1 MAMATGT
8 PTLNDWL
15 LLEGAAQDVLPGP
28 YAGQVDLLVTSP
40 PYDDLRTFA
49 GVGMAAWDFRAVA
62 AAAVACLKPDGAG
75 TLVWNVADR
84 KAQGESGNAMR
95 QALHF
100 LDTLGLTLWQTL
112 IWEKQNQVFQ
122 KSPYRYSDNWEYL
135 FVFTTG
141 WPPAYTDIIADR
153 PTALSS
159 QQRTSKEH
167 RDMGRKGDRKAQYVG
182 RTRKPAP
189 AHTTR
194 TAIWTTNVGGNGNAL
209 RPGGEHIDPHSH
221 PAIYPYALAADLI
234 RSYCPPGGLVI
245 DPMAGSGTT
254 LRAAVDLGRR
264 AVGVEVVPAYAALI
278 RQRMMQPVMLAPA
291 PLPDTDGNDAGGKV
305 ALPIWVAADRLAGMA
320 APAQSPAPA
329 PAPAPACPQPPDDA
343 PTPAPAPLPDT
354 DGLHP
359 TAIRCQRADAER
371 AAAYAARRDALLADI
386 AAGESNTGRLAQ
398 RYGLSRQSVRDIIRA
413 GRGW

>member
-1 MAMATGT
+1 MAMTTATATGT
-8 PTLNDWL
+8 PALNDWE
-15 LLEGAAQDVLPGP
+15 LLEGKAQDVLPGP

-49 GVGMAAWDFRAVA
+49 GVGMAAWDFPAVA
-62 AAAVACLKPDGAG
+62 AAAVACLKPDGG
-75 TLVWNVADR
+75 GVLVWNVADR
-84 KAQGESGNAMR
+84 RAAGETGTAMR

-135 FVFTTG
+135 FVFCNG
-141 WPPAYTDIIADR
+141 WPPAYTDIIVDR
-153 PTALSS
+153 PTTIESR
-159 QQRTSKEH
+159 QRTSKEQ
-167 RDMGRKGDRKAQYVG
+167 RTMGRKQDGKAAYAG

-189 AHTTR
+189 AHTAR
-194 TAIWTTNVGGNGNAL
+194 TAIWTTAVGGNGNAL

-221 PAIYPYALAADLI
+221 PAIYPYTLAADII
-234 RSYCPPGGLVI
+234 RSYCPPGGLVL

-264 AVGVEVVPAYAALI
+264 AVGVEVVPEYAALI

-291 PLPDTDGNDAGGKV
+291 PQPDTDDAGGKV
-305 ALPIWVAADRLAGMA
+305 ALPTWGAADRLAGMA
-320 APAQSPAPA
+320 APAQAHAPA
-329 PAPAPACPQPPDDA
+329 NPPDDA

-413 GRGW
+413 GAGAGTGK